1 MSEPWLKG
9 LVRYNKARQALAA
22 ASRIDEVK
30 SIRDYAIAAQTYAR
44 QAKDKELIEPATEI
58 RTRAEIKAGEM
69 LIALAKVKQRHS
81 GRAHKIGKKVV
92 GSQGEIPQLADLG
105 IDRNQSSR
113 WQKLALLSPAK
124 QEALIRERVRSA
136 IATAEGDTAIVKEAR
151 KRQQTE
157 KRTRRAV
164 REQELATKIQ
174 ALPDERF
181 GAIYADPEWRDEQVW
196 SEETGMDRAADN
208 HYPTSDA
215 TAIAARDVQAIAAD
229 DCVLFLWTTNQHL
242 LIALGVM
249 KEWGFDY
256 KSNYCWGKDRV
267 GMGRWNRSKH
277 ELLLIGTRGKV
288 PAPAPGTQRESLIM
302 APKGRHS
309 AKPEVFLEM
318 VESYYPNVPKIELN
332 RRGKPRPGWSAWG
345 NEAELPEAA
354 E

>member
-30 SIRDYAIAAQTYAR
+30 NIRDYAMAAQTYAK

-69 LIALAKVKQRHS
+69 LIALAKAGQRH
-81 GRAHKIGKKVV
+81 KGKSAK
-92 GSQGEIPQLADLG
+92 GSRPVTPSTVPQLADLG
-105 IDRNQSSR
+105 ISKMQSSR
-113 WQKLALLSPAK
+113 WQMLATLSPAK
-124 QEALIRERVRSA
+124 QEAHIQHRVKLA
-136 IATAEGDTAIVKEAR
+136 IATAEGDIAIVKEAR
-151 KRQQTE
+151 RRQQTE
-157 KRTRRAV
+157 KRSRRAA
-164 REQELATKIQ
+164 REQELAKKIK

-208 HYPTSDA
+208 HYPTSA
-215 TAIAARDVQAIAAD
+215 AVAIAARDVQSIAAD
-229 DCVLFLWTTNQHL
+229 DCILFLWTTNQHL

-256 KSNYCWGKDRV
+256 KSNYCWGKDRIST
-267 GMGRWNRSKH
+267 GRWNRSKH

-288 PAPAPGTQRESLIM
+288 PCPAPGTQREFVDHGAERPALGQ
-302 APKGRHS
+302 ARC
-309 AKPEVFLEM
+309 
-318 VESYYPNVPKIELN
+318 VPRNDRKLLPQRAEDRIEP
-332 RRGKPRPGWSAWG
+332 PR
-345 NEAELPEAA
+345 
-354 E
+354 